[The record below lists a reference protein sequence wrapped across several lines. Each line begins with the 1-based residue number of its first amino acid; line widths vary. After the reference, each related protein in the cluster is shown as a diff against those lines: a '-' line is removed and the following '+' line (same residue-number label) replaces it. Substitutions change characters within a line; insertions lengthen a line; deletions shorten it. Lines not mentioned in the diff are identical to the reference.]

1 MHTEMNKNL
10 VCRNEEIKYNNITN
24 QNKKFNFD
32 YITKEGI
39 KKHIPN
45 WPEIPDHLCRILMAG
60 GCASRKANA
69 LLNNKLWNRYR

>member
-24 QNKKFNFD
+24 QNKKFNVD

-45 WPEIPDHLCRILMAG
+45 
-60 GCASRKANA
+60 
-69 LLNNKLWNRYR
+69 

>member
-1 MHTEMNKNL
+1 MMKKECNQLIRQNHMHTEMNKNL

-39 KKHIPN
+39 KKHN
-45 WPEIPDHLCRILMAG
+45 
-60 GCASRKANA
+60 
-69 LLNNKLWNRYR
+69 LN

>member
-39 KKHIPN
+39 KKHNLN
-45 WPEIPDHLCRILMAG
+45 WPEIPDHLYRILMAG
-60 GCASRKANA
+60 GSESRKSNA
-69 LLNNKLWNRYR
+69 LLNNES